1 MFETA
6 DTPAF
11 MQGCIFTVNRDSGKT
26 VEIEPIT
33 IR

>member
-11 MQGCIFTVNRDSGKT
+11 LQGCIFTIDKDSGKT
-26 VEIEPIT
+26 VEINAIT
-33 IR
+33 VR